1 MTKSIREKL
10 QIQSD
15 YWDKLK
21 TEIEAVRNKGY
32 ENTDIVNMSEIY
44 FTMADETVSCRRKL
58 FRKNR
63 CKDSY
68 HRAFCQHLICCVW

>member
-1 MTKSIREKL
+1 MTKSIRKNCKSK
-10 QIQSD
+10 SD

-44 FTMADETVSCRRKL
+44 FTMADELSLPQKVIQKKSL
-58 FRKNR
+58 
-63 CKDSY
+63 
-68 HRAFCQHLICCVW
+68 